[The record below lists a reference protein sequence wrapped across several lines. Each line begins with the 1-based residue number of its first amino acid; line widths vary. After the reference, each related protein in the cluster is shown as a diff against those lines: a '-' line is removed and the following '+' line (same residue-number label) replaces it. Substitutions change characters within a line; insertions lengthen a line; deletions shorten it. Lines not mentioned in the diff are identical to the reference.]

1 MRPYVATWHRKTVT
15 LTDLES
21 EWCRDIG
28 AKRHQQA
35 RAANVTDRQ
44 VGPQDAVSIDIN
56 GLGGEL
62 AFCKVC
68 GIEIVDPL
76 GVRSKGHDAL
86 VCGLRFDV
94 KTTTCTYGRLLV
106 HRTKTVKDA
115 DCYALVRGT
124 LPTYE
129 IAGWCWA
136 DDLIDESNLDDIGYG
151 YHYVAHVSSLLPF
164 AVLEKIIRAERKWKK
179 ARGIAA

>member
-1 MRPYVATWHRKTVT
+1 MTNFEVHRPWIT
-15 LTDLES
+15 LTDEEV
-21 EWCRDIG
+21 EWCRMVG
-28 AKRHQQA
+28 AERHAQA
-35 RAANVTDRQ
+35 RAANVRDQ
-44 VGPQDAVSIDIN
+44 QMGPQDKVFIDVN

-62 AFCKVC
+62 AFCKAC

-94 KTTTCTYGRLLV
+94 KTTDCAYGRLLV
-106 HRTKTVKDA
+106 TRSKTVADS
-115 DCYALVRGT
+115 DCYALMRGT

-136 DDLIDESNLDDIGYG
+136 EDLIHDSNLGSLG
-151 YHYVAHVSSLLPF
+151 HGLGYVAEARDLMPF
-164 AVLEKIIRAERKWKK
+164 RVLQKRFIEPERRQKE
-179 ARGIAA
+179 RGIGV